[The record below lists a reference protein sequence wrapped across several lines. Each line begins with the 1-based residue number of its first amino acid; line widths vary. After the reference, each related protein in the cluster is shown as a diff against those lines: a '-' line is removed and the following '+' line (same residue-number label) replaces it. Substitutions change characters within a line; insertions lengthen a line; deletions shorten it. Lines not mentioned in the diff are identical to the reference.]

1 MGSASQPLSAHSQI
15 LNQTQAFTTD
25 ATGAATIT
33 FPNPPAGFTWT
44 GTLNCAA
51 ATTGA
56 VFLATVGGVSWG
68 EWGGNS
74 VYGPVQV
81 LGQGSQQL
89 IVSVTGL
96 LASTGYSLQWNGSS
110 DLSSN
115 VAAVWP
121 DANSTALTAQISGTV
136 PVSVAGTVNTN
147 STITGGSVGITGSVA
162 TTGGSTKTTATGSG
176 TSTTLSVVSTSSF
189 SNQGIFS
196 VAASGGQLIFSY
208 TGTTSTSITGL
219 TLLSG
224 NSTWTIANGAPVV
237 QSGSTNV
244 SGTVGAVAIEH
255 APIAYQTQ
263 TLDSTT
269 TSKTYL
275 CALTPND
282 ISMTLQFSGATF
294 GPFGSGTCS
303 LSVVG
308 VTTGFVYYQQ
318 SSTQFIT
325 ELTAAGQATLVFGL
339 FGSIENVNVNLTGT
353 FGAAQSITYNIIG
366 IASSSPPVEAPV
378 YTSNPTDSS
387 NLPVPLQT
395 TAATST
401 YGGVASGS
409 GLFSGTFAGNVSGSY
424 NLAVLRIQF
433 DAANVT
439 AGNSYLI
446 QFDSQNLF
454 YGNQSAKQ
462 YTLVPT
468 QSTTYYE
475 IWFQLPVAALAPSS
489 ANNWQLISTVTGS
502 GTGTD
507 NWNLTLLQTPNTMV
521 VGNSPQNPLD
531 TKLMGG
537 GLYKQATV
545 TTTSPGV
552 SLLAAPRAGWAY
564 SLHSWAV
571 DTLPTAGSVR
581 LWDGSTTGRV
591 FGAIFTAGN
600 AGGTQNLG
608 GLITTGAVYVYG
620 PSLTPAT
627 VRACV
632 FYDLI
637 QLPII
642 S

>member
-1 MGSASQPLSAHSQI
+1 MGAPSHPLSHQSQ
-15 LNQTQAFTTD
+15 LLSQTQSFTTD
-25 ATGAATIT
+25 ANGAATVT
-33 FPNPPAGFTWT
+33 FPSAPQGFTWT
-44 GTLNCAA
+44 GTLNCAT
-51 ATTGA
+51 ATTAA
-56 VFLATVGGVSWG
+56 VFVATVGAVSWG

-81 LGQGSQQL
+81 LGAGSQQL
-89 IVSVTGL
+89 KVSVTGL
-96 LASTGYSLQWNGSS
+96 AAFTTYVLQWNGSS
-110 DLSSN
+110 DPSEL

-121 DANSTALTAQISGTV
+121 DSNSTALTAQISGTV

-208 TGTTSTSITGL
+208 TGTTSTTITGL

-244 SGTVGAVAIEH
+244 SGTVGAVPIEH

-263 TLDSTT
+263 TLNSTT
-269 TSKTYL
+269 ASKTYL

-282 ISMTLQFSGATF
+282 ISMTLQFSGVTF
-294 GPFGSGTCS
+294 GAFGPGTCS

-308 VTTGFVYYQQ
+308 VSSGFIYYQQ

-353 FGAAQSITYNIIG
+353 FGPGLSITYNIIG

-401 YGGVASGS
+401 YENVASNAGS
-409 GLFSGTFAGNVSGSY
+409 VFSGTYTGNVSGSY
-424 NLAVLRIQF
+424 NLAVLRIEF
-433 DAANVT
+433 AAANVT

-446 QFDSQNLF
+446 QFDAQGYAYQN
-454 YGNQSAKQ
+454 AKE

-468 QSTTYYE
+468 QSTTFYE
-475 IWFQLPVAALAPSS
+475 IWFHLPVAALAPSYGF
-489 ANNWQLISTVTGS
+489 NWQLISTVTGS
-502 GTGTD
+502 GTGSD
-507 NWNLTLLQTPNTMV
+507 SWYLTLLQTPNTMV

-531 TKLMGG
+531 TKSMGG

-552 SLLAAPRAGWAY
+552 SLLAAPPAGWAY

-581 LWDGSTTGRV
+581 LWDGSATGRV

-620 PSLTPAT
+620 PSLTPTT